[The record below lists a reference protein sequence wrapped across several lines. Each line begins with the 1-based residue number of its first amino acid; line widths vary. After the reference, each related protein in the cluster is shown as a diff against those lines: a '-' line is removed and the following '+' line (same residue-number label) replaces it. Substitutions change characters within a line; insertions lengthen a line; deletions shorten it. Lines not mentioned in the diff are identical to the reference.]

1 MLLGTITLCQK
12 KSQRKTKHCG
22 VLRNMVIKYS
32 WILKDKSVK
41 DFKEIKIQLKFL
53 NKSTSQ
59 MAIRK
64 RVAMLLFE

>member
-1 MLLGTITLCQK
+1 MLLGTITLCQEE
-12 KSQRKTKHCG
+12 SQRKTKHCG
-22 VLRNMVIKYS
+22 VLRNMVIKSS

-41 DFKEIKIQLKFL
+41 DFKKIKIQLKFL

-64 RVAMLLFE
+64 RVAM